1 MKKTYRFVIWIC
13 SKFTREEIDQI
24 IQDLLDVLANRN
36 SEAQPPQKDIARER
50 EQAISCP
57 GQ

>member
-1 MKKTYRFVIWIC
+1 MKKTHRFVIWIC

-36 SEAQPPQKDIARER
+36 PEAQPPQKDIARER